1 MASAMSKLKP
11 HQLPY
16 TKKGLFGAVRPQGLT
31 ELGSKVGQSFS
42 GLWSSLST
50 GLSGNFMPPS
60 RKLTGEE
67 AKQIDEATSAT
78 NTRSAKST
86 NMSGNHSELNDKD
99 KDRVPQSVNK
109 TGFASDTISDVEL
122 ETLYSKFYMY
132 GQPFVGEGDQEE
144 ETLGEDSESRKLR
157 TAQKKVWDLNH
168 NGRVDFSIQE

>member
-1 MASAMSKLKP
+1 MSKLKP

-31 ELGSKVGQSFS
+31 EIGSKVGQSFS

-60 RKLTGEE
+60 RKLVGEE
-67 AKQIDEATSAT
+67 AKQIDEDNSEIHTG
-78 NTRSAKST
+78 SAKNASLG
-86 NMSGNHSELNDKD
+86 GNHSELNDGD
-99 KDRVPQSVNK
+99 GVSAQLVNK
-109 TGFASDTISDVEL
+109 EGLAPDAISDVEL

-132 GQPFVGEGDQEE
+132 GQPYIGEGDQEE
-144 ETLGEDSESRKLR
+144 EKLEEDSESRKLR
-157 TAQKKVWDLNH
+157 IAQRKVCDLNR